1 MQLLLMEV
9 QDRNY
14 SYLTAHIPLLLE
26 EVLCTEL
33 RETESLYKD
42 DVGNVRTTTA
52 RKRMPWQAYRDCIL
66 SGLPEDKG
74 THDLSAIMTL
84 TRTKGESAISWA
96 QRMNE
101 GKKVVEKKKI
111 ELTDAI
117 YADLTLRYLYIE
129 EMKWLIKAY
138 TDAQADASAVGTTAT
153 ALPWRKSLRE
163 IESMKWKGLR
173 ELIKGMNV
181 QTFKPYQP
189 GWHKHLA
196 DTRLFTLAQAATYVR
211 MFKPKSAS
219 TKGKTNKTS
228 KSKKQKVS
236 CHKCID
242 AGLTGRC
249 TWHRPEDC
257 KPEFR
262 HKKFQKLND
271 RKKRQQSESGDK
283 AKQNKY
289 KRKWNEKNSN
299 NENRKNTKSDKKEC
313 STCKQAGRKYFHD
326 PARCFYAPGGK

>member
-1 MQLLLMEV
+1 MLEHQIDQKALATLKNKDPVYALTQNITDENTRSAVGVAKSSLIGRDPWGDKKYPEPATATGTGVSTRATSRTEPAYSNMQLLLMEV

-117 YADLTLRYLYIE
+117 YADLTLRYLCIE

-138 TDAQADASAVGTTAT
+138 TDALADASAVGTTVT
-153 ALPWRKSLRE
+153 ALPWRKSLRQ

-189 GWHKHLA
+189 G
-196 DTRLFTLAQAATYVR
+196 
-211 MFKPKSAS
+211 
-219 TKGKTNKTS
+219 
-228 KSKKQKVS
+228 
-236 CHKCID
+236 
-242 AGLTGRC
+242 
-249 TWHRPEDC
+249 
-257 KPEFR
+257 
-262 HKKFQKLND
+262 
-271 RKKRQQSESGDK
+271 
-283 AKQNKY
+283 
-289 KRKWNEKNSN
+289 
-299 NENRKNTKSDKKEC
+299 
-313 STCKQAGRKYFHD
+313 
-326 PARCFYAPGGK
+326 